1 MLEIPDTFT
10 QASQSIGMQG
20 CNAFVNE
27 VRSPILVLQ
36 LLAERSNDGR
46 EVNLDGSIQQPGR
59 SGSREST
66 RTGDGDADDQSDHAG
81 QEPGDGRS

>member
-1 MLEIPDTFT
+1 MLEIPNTFT
-10 QASQSIGMQG
+10 RASQSIDMQG

-27 VRSPILVLQ
+27 IRSPILVLQ
-36 LLAERSNDGR
+36 LPAEHSNYGR
-46 EVNLDGSIQQPGR
+46 EVNLNGSIQQSGR
-59 SGSREST
+59 SGSRESV